1 MHTFHFIYLG
11 SLHYYDNVNQCRCC
25 HQIIVIMVD
34 LSIFYYYMEMNEK
47 NRNNALFMWLKFLLT
62 FKTRSFAP
70 SFKFM
75 IS

>member
-1 MHTFHFIYLG
+1 MSLFEHSSELKSVYTKAILMHTFHFIYLG

-47 NRNNALFMWLKFLLT
+47 NRNNALFM
-62 FKTRSFAP
+62 
-70 SFKFM
+70 
-75 IS
+75 